1 MTTYLELLHSSDV
14 RRLDVVLHLLNTL
27 LKVVHRD
34 LVVLNDKGDLKL
46 VHTVT
51 DGHKLA
57 GTPDKTVHFNSA
69 DLLLEG
75 GHVSFIIPR
84 LHVESDN
91 TLSRRTWALSGLA
104 SLVLLNALSLNA
116 LSFRVNLILIAKE
129 VNVLVITTLG
139 STEVQELSSL
149 ALVTLQAGVLS
160 LERLDMLLPARDVRV
175 LGAVDRRLDG
185 LIDGYIRL
193 GSLMTAL
200 VSTVSLKIHMQ
211 HQC

>member
-14 RRLDVVLHLLNTL
+14 RRLDVVLNLLNTL

-57 GTPDKTVHFNSA
+57 STPDKAVHLNTA

-75 GHVSFIIPR
+75 GHVSFIVPR
-84 LHVESDN
+84 LHVECNN
-91 TLSRRTWALSGLA
+91 TLGRGTRALSSLA
-104 SLVLLNALSLNA
+104 SLVLLDALSLNA
-116 LSFRVNLILIAKE
+116 LSFRVNLIFITKE

-139 STEVQELSSL
+139 SAEVQELSSL